1 MVDENGDGI
10 FEPGSL
16 VFIDGLE
23 VTNPGGLPLP
33 DGASARPVCTEFS
46 VVEVGTPLPVPALP
60 IGAWLRSL
68 RCACPALAPH
78 TC

>member
-1 MVDENGDGI
+1 MVDDNGDGI

-33 DGASARPVCTEFS
+33 AGAEARPVCTEFS
-46 VVEVGTPLPVPALP
+46 VVEAGTPLPVPPLPVGACAHVPRALP
-60 IGAWLRSL
+60 SAV
-68 RCACPALAPH
+68 AA
-78 TC
+78 